1 MSKRISKRKRAIIR
15 RRIAISLCAF
25 VLICTIGLAGF
36 IVASV
41 LDTRDKDGNKG
52 DDSVSNLTSDTPTVS
67 SEPIKESFVTVLSTG
82 DIMVHSTQL
91 TGAYNSST
99 GAYDFS
105 PYFKETASYFKA
117 ADLSVAN
124 LEVTFGGTESG
135 KFSGYPAFNTPD
147 SLADAIKASGLNFL
161 VTANNHSYDTGYF
174 GLKRTAQIL
183 KDRGIEFIG
192 TRETESEPLYTVK
205 EINGIKI
212 GMANFSYSSI
222 TNGRKN
228 LNGNQLKAEAENLVS
243 TFVYENTALE
253 NFYSEVTTTIND
265 MKANGAEFIVFY
277 MHWGNEYQTKPN
289 TWQKSIAQK
298 LSNLGVDIIIGSHPH
313 VIQPIELIHSE
324 DGQNTTI
331 CLYSTGNA
339 VSNQRQELMDS
350 CPTGHTEDGMLFS
363 YTLRK
368 YGDDVTLDSID
379 IIPTW
384 VNKYRGGGGHLYT
397 IYPLEAADWGSTKYG
412 LDATAAAKAKKSY
425 ERTKQIVAAGLTAC
439 QQELGCEITFNDAVA
454 Q

>member
-1 MSKRISKRKRAIIR
+1 MSKPKSKRRKAIIR
-15 RRIAISLCAF
+15 RRIAISLCALILVCTVALVSF
-25 VLICTIGLAGF
+25 VIGAIIKSPNDKGNSSGSSSGSN
-36 IVASV
+36 SV
-41 LDTRDKDGNKG
+41 N
-52 DDSVSNLTSDTPTVS
+52 TPVS
-67 SEPIKESFVTVLSTG
+67 SAPPIKESFATVLSTG

-91 TGAYNSST
+91 TGAYDSAT
-99 GAYDFS
+99 GNYDFT

-117 ADLSVAN
+117 ADLAVAN

-161 VTANNHSYDTGYF
+161 VTANNHSYDTGFF

-192 TRETESEPLYTVK
+192 TRETEAEPIYTVK
-205 EINGIKI
+205 EIKGIKI
-212 GMANFSYSSI
+212 GMANYSYSSI

-228 LNGNQLKAEAENLVS
+228 LNGNVLKAEAENLVS
-243 TFVYENTALE
+243 TFVYENNALTA
-253 NFYSEVTTTIND
+253 FYNEVTTTITD
-265 MKANGAEFIVFY
+265 MKAKGAEFIVFY

-339 VSNQRQELMDS
+339 ISNQRQELMDS
-350 CPTGHTEDGMLFS
+350 CPSGHTEDGMLFS

-368 YGDDVTLDSID
+368 YGDEVTLDSID
-379 IIPTW
+379 VIPTW

-397 IYPLEAADWGSTKYG
+397 IYPLEAADWGSAKYN
-412 LDATAAAKAKKSY
+412 LDSTAANKAAKSY
-425 ERTKQIVAAGLTAC
+425 ERTKQIIAAGLTAC
-439 QQELGCEITFNDAVA
+439 QEEIGCEITFK
-454 Q
+454 